1 MKEQTNK
8 RTLQANIPVRIQST
22 LHGGMAGTLRDKA
35 NIEEK
40 EKKKRRKIEK
50 EMKDRRQ
57 IQRPRSVVGVQ

>member
-1 MKEQTNK
+1 
-8 RTLQANIPVRIQST
+8 
-22 LHGGMAGTLRDKA
+22 MAGTLRDKA